1 VIKPEF
7 TNDEAIA
14 LEHLIST
21 LQAFLSPSL
30 PMATSERLKAIQHLV
45 TPEVLSASG
54 KLHMEL
60 DNMVQT
66 QQMLINQVD
75 SVIGGDH

>member
-1 VIKPEF
+1 MIKPEF